1 MRIRPPTRGVV
12 DRGPALKED
21 GMSNTPGSPYGDL
34 PPTEGAETALDVKD
48 PHEHHWFKEPTKEV
62 GPKYVGA
69 LVFAQLV
76 FFIALLGP
84 AIIGIGLKVQA
95 VVPLAQQTTAIG
107 VIAGF
112 GALFAVI
119 GNVLFG
125 RLSDRTTARW
135 GRRRPWIV
143 AGTVVMTLAFVVM
156 ALGQT
161 VPVITAGWCLA
172 QLGANATLAP
182 FIATISDQVPKFQ
195 RGSVSALLGIAQNVG
210 ILGGT
215 YLAQLFQDQLF
226 ILFVV
231 PSLFAIGAMTLF
243 AIVLPDQHMPVKPPR
258 MTAGEWITTFWL
270 NPLKFPDFAFAW
282 WSRFL
287 ITLATFMFTTFRL
300 FYIRD
305 ELGLPESD
313 APAAVTIGVL
323 IYTIALVA
331 TSWVAGKVSD
341 RTGRRKFLVAGS
353 TLLFAVGIVML
364 AFVDTLAGFYVV
376 EAVLGVAYGIYV
388 GVDLA
393 LVVDVLPNPDDA

>member
-1 MRIRPPTRGVV
+1 
-12 DRGPALKED
+12 
-21 GMSNTPGSPYGDL
+21 MSNTPGSPYGDP
-34 PPTEGAETALDVKD
+34 PPTDDAGTGLDVAD
-48 PHEHHWFKEPTKEV
+48 PHEHHWFKEPT
-62 GPKYVGA
+62 KYVGA

-125 RLSDRTTARW
+125 RLCDRTTARW

-182 FIATISDQVPKFQ
+182 FIATVSDQVPKFQ

-231 PSLFAIGAMTLF
+231 PSIFAIGAMILF

-258 MTAGEWITTFWL
+258 MT
-270 NPLKFPDFAFAW
+270 
-282 WSRFL
+282 
-287 ITLATFMFTTFRL
+287 
-300 FYIRD
+300 
-305 ELGLPESD
+305 
-313 APAAVTIGVL
+313 
-323 IYTIALVA
+323 
-331 TSWVAGKVSD
+331 
-341 RTGRRKFLVAGS
+341 
-353 TLLFAVGIVML
+353 
-364 AFVDTLAGFYVV
+364 
-376 EAVLGVAYGIYV
+376 
-388 GVDLA
+388 
-393 LVVDVLPNPDDA
+393 